1 MTILR
6 WRAPDDPFTHLSS
19 LRSAVDQIFGDYMG
33 RTGVE
38 RSYGGVFPPLNITEN
53 ENNLSVCAELPGV
66 DAKEIDIS
74 ATPDSIT
81 LRGERKVP
89 QVSGEISYHQREREF
104 GTFKRIINLP
114 TKINTDKISASYKNG
129 ILTVVLPKAEE
140 VQPKQIKIKTS

>member
-6 WRAPDDPFTHLSS
+6 WRAPDDPFSHLSS

-38 RSYGGVFPPLNITEN
+38 RSYSGVFPPLNITEN
-53 ENNLSVCAELPGV
+53 ENNLSVRAELPGV

-74 ATPDSIT
+74 ATVDSVT
-81 LRGERKVP
+81 LRGERKVL
-89 QVSGEISYHQREREF
+89 QISKEISYHQREREF

>member
-1 MTILR
+1 MAILR
-6 WRAPDDPFTHLSS
+6 WRNPADPFSHLSN

-38 RSYGGVFPPLNITEN
+38 RSSGGVFPPLNITES
-53 ENNLSVCAELPGV
+53 ENNLYVRAELPGV
-66 DAKEIDIS
+66 EAKEIDVS
-74 ATPDSIT
+74 ATADSIT

-89 QVSGEISYHQREREF
+89 QVSEEINYHQREREF
-104 GTFKRIINLP
+104 GIFKRIINLP

>member
-1 MTILR
+1 MAILR
-6 WRAPDDPFTHLSS
+6 WRDSADPFSHLSS

-38 RSYGGVFPPLNITEN
+38 GPHGGVFPPLNITES
-53 ENNLSVCAELPGV
+53 ENNLYVCAELPGV

-74 ATPDSIT
+74 ATADSIA

-89 QVSGEISYHQREREF
+89 QVSEEISYHQREREF

-114 TKINTDKISASYKNG
+114 MKINTDKISASYKLG